1 MRRITLL
8 ALLFLFASIAPAGA
22 AERGSI
28 EGRVINETEGKP
40 QAGVTVVLTGGGTGV
55 EEMTKTAV
63 TDDRGRY
70 SFTGLPTGEDV
81 FYAVDATFRGG
92 LFAGRPI
99 SLPDDT
105 SRAPVIDTTLRVW
118 APTTDPTAILVRR
131 NDMFVVQRKGA
142 LAVIESVRVVNPTNN
157 AYIGRGSAM
166 SSGETDEPTPSLGFA
181 LPDGAL
187 RETLDW
193 VDADIDVPQTVNIPG
208 LGFGITS
215 AIPPGQVSF
224 TFTYQVEGNGGTYDL
239 SRTAPYAISDLGV
252 FAQPPLEV
260 TGNRL
265 KDDGEVDIQ
274 SVTYSRWSSEGPIDP
289 ADPIQILIVAEGG
302 SSGILVGGLVA
313 GLVGLLVLSFLL
325 FRRGKKKRRAAP
337 PRDPNQP
344 LIESRDDVITAIA
357 ELDLRHDNGEMSD
370 EDWTA
375 QRAAMKARLEQMRT
389 ESIP

>member
-1 MRRITLL
+1 MRRL
-8 ALLFLFASIAPAGA
+8 ALLPVLALLTLATPAGA

-28 EGRVINETEGKP
+28 EGRVINETRGKP
-40 QAGVTVVLTGGGTGV
+40 QAGVTVILSGGGAGV

-63 TDDRGRY
+63 TDERGRY
-70 SFTGLPTGEDV
+70 SFTGLPTGEEI
-81 FYAVDATFRGG
+81 FYAVDATFEGG

-105 SRAPVIDTTLRVW
+105 SRPPVIDTTLRVW
-118 APTTDPTAILVRR
+118 APTTDPNAILIRR
-131 NDMFVVQRKGA
+131 NDLFVVQQGGA
-142 LAVIESVRVVNPTNN
+142 VTVIESVRVVNPTNN

-166 SSGETDEPTPSLGFA
+166 TGGDADEPTPSLGFA
-181 LPDGAL
+181 LPDSAL
-187 RETLDW
+187 PETLDW

-224 TFTYQVEGNGGTYDL
+224 TFTYQVEGTGGMYDL

-274 SVTYSRWSSEGPIDP
+274 DETYSRWSSEDSIDP
-289 ADPIQILIVAEGG
+289 ADPIQILVVAEGG
-302 SSGILVGGLVA
+302 SSMTLIGGLVA
-313 GLVGLLVLSFLL
+313 GLLALLALAFVL
-325 FRRGKKKRRAAP
+325 FRRGKQKRKQQSRSP
-337 PRDPNQP
+337 SRPS
-344 LIESRDDVITAIA
+344 LESREDVISAIA
-357 ELDLRHDNGEMSD
+357 ELDLRHDND
-370 EDWTA
+370 EIADDEWA
-375 QRAAMKARLEQMRT
+375 ARRATLKTRLEQMRA
-389 ESIP
+389 EPLP

>member
-1 MRRITLL
+1 MRRIALLLLLSLLLL
-8 ALLFLFASIAPAGA
+8 AAPASA

-28 EGRVINETEGKP
+28 EGRVINETKGKP
-40 QAGVTVVLTGGGTGV
+40 QPGVTVVLTGGGAGV
-55 EEMTKTAV
+55 EEMTKTTV
-63 TDDRGRY
+63 TDKRGRY
-70 SFTGLPTGEDV
+70 SFTGLPTGKDV
-81 FYAVDATFRGG
+81 FYAVDATFEGG

-105 SRAPVIDTTLRVW
+105 ARAPVIDTTLRVW
-118 APTTDPTAILVRR
+118 APTTDPNAILVRR
-131 NDMFVVQRKGA
+131 NDLFVVQRGGA

-166 SSGETDEPTPSLGFA
+166 SGADGDEPTPSLGFA

-187 RETLDW
+187 PETLDW

-224 TFTYQVEGNGGTYDL
+224 TFTYQVEGQGGTYDL

-274 SVTYSRWSSEGPIDP
+274 NVTYSRWSSEDSIDP

-302 SSGILVGGLVA
+302 SSMTLIGGLVA
-313 GLVGLLVLSFLL
+313 GLLALVVLAFVL
-325 FRRGKKKRRAAP
+325 FRRGKRKRTATPAGS
-337 PRDPNQP
+337 NQP

-357 ELDLRHDNGEMSD
+357 ELDLRHDNDEMNDD
-370 EDWTA
+370 EWAA
-375 QRAAMKARLEQMRT
+375 QRAALKARLEQMRA
-389 ESIP
+389 ERI